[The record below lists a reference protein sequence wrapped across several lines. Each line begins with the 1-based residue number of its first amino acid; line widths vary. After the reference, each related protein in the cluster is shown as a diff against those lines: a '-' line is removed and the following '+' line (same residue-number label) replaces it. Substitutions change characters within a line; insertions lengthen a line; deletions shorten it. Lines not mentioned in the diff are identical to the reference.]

1 MTHVNEWRAL
11 RDAYAKR
18 AVRSLARLNP
28 AMGVE
33 SWQRY
38 IEGAARF
45 PHAHA
50 ESLALL
56 AERLRNKKARQHVR
70 RFAAL
75 ADKVWSLE
83 SEAIDATSTVSYNG
97 QKSLA
102 A

>member
-50 ESLALL
+50 ESLALPT
-56 AERLRNKKARQHVR
+56 RPTLRGVGRQGLVSRKRGNR
-70 RFAAL
+70 RNFHRFL
-75 ADKVWSLE
+75 
-83 SEAIDATSTVSYNG
+83 
-97 QKSLA
+97 
-102 A
+102 